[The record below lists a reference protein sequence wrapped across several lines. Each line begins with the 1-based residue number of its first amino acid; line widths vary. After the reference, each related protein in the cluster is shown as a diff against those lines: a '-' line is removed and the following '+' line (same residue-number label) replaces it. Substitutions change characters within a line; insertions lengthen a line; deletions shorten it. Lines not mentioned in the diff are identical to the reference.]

1 MYKLQDRS
9 KFTALVSHTR
19 NPDEIVAE
27 VKGPAF
33 AAYRER
39 WKRVSDMAEVTEYPT
54 HLVFELNHSCNM
66 RCPMCTWSAEAN
78 KNLGKDAWFEL
89 ERYRQ
94 IIDDGV
100 ARGLCSVAL
109 NAINEPLLRPDL
121 PKFVAYAR
129 DAGVLDIIIHTNG
142 MLLTET
148 MSRAL
153 VEAGLTKL
161 MVSLDAVSQSTYD
174 RIRVGGDLVRVKA
187 NIERFLAVRNQ
198 LGARLPVLC
207 VNFVKM
213 SLNEAELPAFV
224 EAWTGV
230 ADYLAIQ
237 EYMNPFPDG
246 QRDQLWPESRQ
257 PNLDFKCSHPWQ
269 RMKVSYNG
277 AVFPC
282 CSFYADEQVNV
293 PSEQRSTGRDIVIG
307 NLDDGGVA
315 ALWKSPAMTSLR
327 TLHQEGRWAEHPVCR
342 LCVRNSVLKDV
353 P

>member
-224 EAWTGV
+224 EAWTG
-230 ADYLAIQ
+230 
-237 EYMNPFPDG
+237 
-246 QRDQLWPESRQ
+246 RLWLP
-257 PNLDFKCSHPWQ
+257 
-269 RMKVSYNG
+269 G
-277 AVFPC
+277 
-282 CSFYADEQVNV
+282 
-293 PSEQRSTGRDIVIG
+293 
-307 NLDDGGVA
+307 
-315 ALWKSPAMTSLR
+315 
-327 TLHQEGRWAEHPVCR
+327 
-342 LCVRNSVLKDV
+342 
-353 P
+353 

>member
-1 MYKLQDRS
+1 
-9 KFTALVSHTR
+9 
-19 NPDEIVAE
+19 
-27 VKGPAF
+27 
-33 AAYRER
+33 
-39 WKRVSDMAEVTEYPT
+39 
-54 HLVFELNHSCNM
+54 
-66 RCPMCTWSAEAN
+66 
-78 KNLGKDAWFEL
+78 
-89 ERYRQ
+89 
-94 IIDDGV
+94 
-100 ARGLCSVAL
+100 
-109 NAINEPLLRPDL
+109 
-121 PKFVAYAR
+121 
-129 DAGVLDIIIHTNG
+129 
-142 MLLTET
+142 
-148 MSRAL
+148 
-153 VEAGLTKL
+153 

-187 NIERFLAVRNQ
+187 NIERFLAVRNE

-246 QRDQLWPESRQ
+246 QRDELWPESRQ

-277 AVFPC
+277 TVFPC
-282 CSFYADEQVNV
+282 CSFYADEQVNI
-293 PSEQRSTGRDIVIG
+293 PSEQRSTRRDIVIG

-327 TLHQEGRWAEHPVCR
+327 TLHQEGRWADHPVCR